1 MIDQEMLEAMG
12 QIVNSAVKPLNEAI
26 NELRGDFN
34 ELKSDFNELRE
45 DFNELREDFNELKE
59 DVNELKEEVIEL
71 EGKVVELEDYE
82 RGTRVLIESKI
93 EFQIRAVAEQHGELV
108 KEIKV
113 LGQRREAS
121 TALKGRVQ
129 VLENVAR
136 NHTERIETLEAK
148 AQ

>member
-1 MIDQEMLEAMG
+1 MTDQEMLEVMG
-12 QIVNSAVKPLNEAI
+12 QIVNNAVKPLNEAI
-26 NELRGDFN
+26 NGLRGDVNELKGNFN
-34 ELKSDFNELRE
+34 ELKSDFNDLRE
-45 DFNELREDFNELKE
+45 DF
-59 DVNELKEEVIEL
+59 NELKEEVIEL
-71 EGKVVELEDYE
+71 EGKVTELEDYE
-82 RGTRVLIESKI
+82 RGTRILIESKI

-129 VLENVAR
+129 VLENVAK